1 MSSPEPIEHSPFKDM
16 ERAGWETVAAQY
28 HDLWSN
34 LTKQSIEPLLDV
46 VSAEEGRR
54 VLDVATGPGYAAA
67 VAARRGAEVIGID
80 FSSAQVALAK
90 ESYPDVDFL
99 QGDAEDLPF
108 PDEAFDALVMNYGML
123 HLAHPDR
130 AVSEAHRVLKSG
142 GGFGFTVW
150 ANPNEPVGLS
160 LVRTAIEAHGNPDVP
175 LPPGPPFFR
184 FSDADESRRVL
195 IRAGFEAPEVAQLPQ
210 IWKVPSVDTLLT
222 AMLEATVRTRALL
235 LMQTPET
242 VQAIRMAMA
251 EAARPFMREGG
262 LEIPSPAVLA
272 SAVKP

>member
-1 MSSPEPIEHSPFKDM
+1 MSGPEPIDRNSFKEM
-16 ERAGWETVAAQY
+16 EKAGWERVSAQY
-28 HDLWSN
+28 QALWSS
-34 LTKQSIEPLLDV
+34 LTRQSIEPLLDA
-46 VSAEEGRR
+46 VSAEKGRR

-67 VAARRGAEVIGID
+67 VAAKRGAEVIGID

-90 ESYPDVDFL
+90 ENYPDVDFR

-108 PDEAFDALVMNYGML
+108 TDEAFDAVVMNYGML
-123 HLAHPDR
+123 HLAYPDR
-130 AVSEAHRVLKSG
+130 AVSEAHRVLKSR

-150 ANPNEPVGLS
+150 ANPDKPVGLS
-160 LVRTAIEAHGNPDVP
+160 LIRRVIETHGNLDVP

-184 FSDADESRRVL
+184 FSDADECRRVL
-195 IRAGFEAPEVAQLPQ
+195 IKTGFEAPEVAHLPQ
-210 IWKVPSVDTLLT
+210 IWKVPSVDTLFT

-235 LMQTPET
+235 LAQTPET
-242 VQAIRMAMA
+242 VQAIRIAMA
-251 EAARPFMREGG
+251 DEARPFIREGG